1 MQRCKTCGSV
11 LPADA
16 RLCGHCGRTIA
27 PGSSLIGT
35 LVGQGRAP
43 MANVPLEQGISQVG
57 RVLMVDGTP
66 STSSGPGA
74 MRSTM
79 PAQHL
84 VSSPDK
90 QVQRSTPQLSY
101 PPTPYYHWHRYQRPK
116 VPTTRWL
123 IIMISSLLIIAGII
137 GWLALL
143 LPPTIS
149 LSNSVIRQG
158 DTLHLH
164 GSGFIPDG
172 SVTLTLDGHLP
183 LVLFDRSAPGESFY
197 SSGDP
202 SVLQKFAGSQAT
214 SPAKAIHV
222 SLNGTFE
229 VAIAVSQNWPLGMH
243 TIRAME
249 SVSERSA
256 EVRFTIVA
264 LPGKLAVTP
273 SSLDFGVLQKGSTTT
288 QILTMSNMG
297 QQPLNWTAKEYFS
310 MNRGST
316 TWFTLDTNAGTLQ
329 PGTFQTIHVTAD
341 ATRLTVGTYS
351 GTLAISM
358 GSESMQVGVSLVV
371 AAAPVPSPT
380 PTLTPNQMQMQAPRP
395 HKSPP
400 ARPPILHPRPTPTPM
415 PTPTPTRTIKTSH

>member
-1 MQRCKTCGSV
+1 MQRCKTCESV
-11 LPADA
+11 LPDDA

-27 PGSSLIGT
+27 PGPSLLGT
-35 LVGQGRAP
+35 LVGQGRAF
-43 MANVPLEQGISQVG
+43 MANMPIEQGIPQVG

-74 MRSTM
+74 MRSTV
-79 PAQHL
+79 PAQDL

-90 QVQRSTPQLSY
+90 QVRRSTPQLSY
-101 PPTPYYHWHRYQRPK
+101 PPTPYYYWHRYQRPK
-116 VPTTRWL
+116 VPATRWL
-123 IIMISSLLIIAGII
+123 IITISSLLIIAGII
-137 GWLALL
+137 GGLALL

-172 SVTLTLDGHLP
+172 SVTLTLDGHRP
-183 LVLFDRSAPGESFY
+183 LVLFVHNVPGESFY
-197 SSGDP
+197 SLGDP
-202 SVLQKFAGSQAT
+202 SVLQKFAGRQAT
-214 SPAKAIHV
+214 LPVRSIHV
-222 SLNGTFE
+222 SLRGTFE

-249 SVSERSA
+249 GVSERSA

-264 LPGKLAVTP
+264 LPGKLVVTP

-288 QILTMSNMG
+288 QILTISNMG
-297 QQPLNWTAKEYFS
+297 QLPLNWTAKEYPS
-310 MNRGST
+310 MNRAPTINRGATT

-341 ATRLTVGTYS
+341 ATMLAVRTYS

-371 AAAPVPSPT
+371 TAAPVPSPT
-380 PTLTPNQMQMQAPRP
+380 PTPTQNKMQMQPPQP
-395 HKSPP
+395 HKLPP
-400 ARPPILHPRPTPTPM
+400 ARPPKPHPGQR
-415 PTPTPTRTIKTSH
+415 RRQRGR

>member
-27 PGSSLIGT
+27 AGPSLHGT
-35 LVGQGRAP
+35 LVGQGRAS
-43 MANVPLEQGISQVG
+43 MANVPIEQGIPQVG

-66 STSSGPGA
+66 STSPGPGA

-90 QVQRSTPQLSY
+90 QVRRSTPRLSY
-101 PPTPYYHWHRYQRPK
+101 PPTPYYHWHRNQRPK

-123 IIMISSLLIIAGII
+123 MITISSLLIIASII
-137 GWLALL
+137 GGLALL

-158 DTLHLH
+158 DTLHLR

-172 SVTLTLDGHLP
+172 SVTLTLDGHRP
-183 LVLFDRSAPGESFY
+183 LVLFVRNAPGESFY

-202 SVLQKFAGSQAT
+202 TELQKFAGSQAT
-214 SPAKAIHV
+214 LPAKAIHV
-222 SLNGTFE
+222 SLSGTFE

-273 SSLDFGVLQKGSTTT
+273 SSLDFGVLQQGSTTT
-288 QILTMSNMG
+288 QILTVSNMG
-297 QQPLNWTAKEYFS
+297 QLPLNWTAKEYPS

-341 ATRLTVGTYS
+341 ATRLAVRTYS

-371 AAAPVPSPT
+371 TAAPVPSPT
-380 PTLTPNQMQMQAPRP
+380 PTPTQNPVPKQAPPP

-400 ARPPILHPRPTPTPM
+400 ARPPIPHPRPTPTPM
-415 PTPTPTRTIKTSH
+415 PTPTPTRPGKSSH